1 MSMNIGVVII
11 ARNEEKYLEP
21 TLNALKKQSLK
32 PTKVV
37 VVNDCSTDKT
47 KNIAEKFQVEVI
59 DFPYEHDSWVVTKNL
74 AKVFNLGFQKLGL
87 CDYVMILGA
96 DHILSKN
103 YIETIIN
110 RIHKTDIVVASGI
123 IKGENA
129 VNVRGSGRIINGKFW
144 EKLGSKYQEKEGYES
159 YILFK
164 AESLGFQVKKFSDI
178 ITTTQRKTS
187 TNYNLKKLVY
197 KGESYRALGYTLPYT
212 IAAAVKFIKIHPLA
226 PFFMMYGY
234 IKNNSIFYEQEIRQL
249 VKNYQK
255 NRIKSFLH
263 V

>member
-1 MSMNIGVVII
+1 MNIGVIII
-11 ARNEEKYLEP
+11 ARNEEKYLAK
-21 TLNALKKQSLK
+21 TLNALTNQTLK
-32 PTKVV
+32 PIKIVL
-37 VVNDCSTDKT
+37 VNDRSTDRT
-47 KNIAEKFQVEVI
+47 KKIAEKFPVEVI
-59 DFPYEHDSWVVTKNL
+59 DFPYEHESWVVTKNL
-74 AKVFNLGFQKLGL
+74 AKVFNLGFKELGNH
-87 CDYVMILGA
+87 DYIMVLGA
-96 DHILSKN
+96 DHILNNN
-103 YIETIIN
+103 YIETIVN
-110 RIHKTDIVVASGI
+110 RLHGTNIVIASGV

-144 EKLGSKYQEKEGYES
+144 EKLGSKYPEKEGYES

-164 AESLGFQVKKFSDI
+164 AESMGFQVKKFSDI

-197 KGESYRALGYTLPYT
+197 KGEAYRALGYTLPYT
-212 IAAAVKFIKIHPLA
+212 ITAAVKFIKIHPLA